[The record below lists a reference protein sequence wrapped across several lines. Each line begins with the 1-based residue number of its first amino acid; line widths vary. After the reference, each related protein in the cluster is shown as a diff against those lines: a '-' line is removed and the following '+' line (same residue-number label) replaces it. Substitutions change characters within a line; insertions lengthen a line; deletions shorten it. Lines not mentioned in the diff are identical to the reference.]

1 MVSGAVLSV
10 ENLVKRYG
18 TLVAVDGV
26 SFQVK
31 RGIHGLVGPNG
42 AGKTTTMKCIV
53 GLAVPDSGR
62 ILFHGYDL
70 ASSKGWRLRSLI
82 GYVAE
87 VPVLPG
93 EYTVEEL
100 LIELS
105 VLEGLSRLDAVRAA
119 RRVLEAV
126 GLWELRSRRIRGLSK
141 GERKRLHFAQ
151 ALLQSR
157 ELYVLDEPFTG
168 LDPEGVVSIRSLVAD
183 LSREAAVLLSSHLLR
198 EVEEL
203 ASEVTVIYRGRVVYS
218 GSVEELRRRLSV
230 GVVVEAEV
238 DDPDRAIEV
247 LATSGY
253 RVSRLGTGRRVAIH
267 VGSRSDVPG
276 VVEALVTG
284 GVRIYTIIARDIS
297 LEEAYIRLVFGS
309 REEMLEGWVGRGRG
323 TAA

>member
-1 MVSGAVLSV
+1 MVFGAVLSV
-10 ENLVKRYG
+10 ESLVKRYG
-18 TLVAVDGV
+18 TLVAVNGV

-53 GLAVPDSGR
+53 GLAVPDSGK

-87 VPVLPG
+87 VPVFPG

-100 LIELS
+100 LIELG
-105 VLEGLSRLDAVRAA
+105 VLEGLSRLDAVKAA
-119 RRVLEAV
+119 RQVLEAV

-151 ALLQSR
+151 ALLQPR

-183 LSREAAVLLSSHLLR
+183 LSRETAVLLSSHLLR

-238 DDPDRAIEV
+238 DDPGRAIEV
-247 LATSGY
+247 LAARGY
-253 RVSRLGTGRRVAIH
+253 EVSRLGTGRRVAVH
-267 VGSRSDVPG
+267 VGSRDDVPG

-284 GVRIYTIIARDIS
+284 GVRVYTIIARNIS
-297 LEEAYIRLVFGS
+297 LEEAYIRLVSGS
-309 REEMLEGWVGRGRG
+309 RGEVLEGRAGRGRG